1 MRRRWWQKTTRSMA
15 AEFGPPPAVAYP
27 ELQHYSDRALIERD
41 TAGLLAEIEA
51 QRAAIARLL
60 AQAEQLNRQE
70 VTR

>member
-1 MRRRWWQKTTRSMA
+1 MRRRWRWTTVRSMA
-15 AEFGPPPAVAYP
+15 AEFGPTPATRYP
-27 ELQHYSDRALIERD
+27 ELAEYSDRALIERD
-41 TAGLLAEIEA
+41 TRGLLAEIEA